1 MIAGSSSCLYCL
13 KVLSREE
20 EKKEVS
26 LRKSSLASAA
36 EEGCWCWKMLQGKA
50 LHRKETFSLQ
60 QLLKPETK
68 QLSPTHLYSECSQKC
83 PKTITQ
89 ILQPGRQEYLAKMEN
104 LNQAW
109 YKHLCGV
116 QLQLN
121 LCRPVSQNY
130 ICNESFKYPEWRG
143 KMILWSSLFKFVYI
157 LMFDIF
163 DCIIK
168 AGQLEYNLPSGESRS
183 RGVRPRRLP
192 RSCSS
197 QRRLHRNSLVW
208 FRTGSL
214 KLENWCNERI
224 ATFLH
229 KHWDLVKSNLF
240 ARRWCNLVICRENN
254 CLFSKPQQTFVWD
267 NGHHAIFWGNGGEGN
282 RSCQDHVILT
292 FILVTCSNRE
302 NGVLDVFV
310 LVNLGLVQ
318 VLVKVRRVVVLVRD
332 SNPDELWYWGKN
344 ELFW

>member
-1 MIAGSSSCLYCL
+1 MWRSIAV
-13 KVLSREE
+13 KFMPAR
-20 EKKEVS
+20 
-26 LRKSSLASAA
+26 
-36 EEGCWCWKMLQGKA
+36 
-50 LHRKETFSLQ
+50 F
-60 QLLKPETK
+60 
-68 QLSPTHLYSECSQKC
+68 
-83 PKTITQ
+83 
-89 ILQPGRQEYLAKMEN
+89 AK
-104 LNQAW
+104 
-109 YKHLCGV
+109 
-116 QLQLN
+116 
-121 LCRPVSQNY
+121 Y

-143 KMILWSSLFKFVYI
+143 KMILWSSLLKFVFM

-229 KHWDLVKSNLF
+229 KHWDFVKSNLF

-254 CLFSKPQQTFVWD
+254 CLFSKPEQTFVWD
-267 NGHHAIFWGNGGEGN
+267 NGYNAIFWGNGGEGN

-318 VLVKVRRVVVLVRD
+318 ILVKVRRVVVLVRD

-344 ELFW
+344 DCELCFQKLFPVYINVASKLVWYGGHKTPPFPGLVFFKL